1 MVLAADGLLERDV
14 SWKTGWV
21 LLKRSRQRG
30 IPPLRLIPG
39 STDGTRNPEL

>member
-30 IPPLRLIPG
+30 IPPLR